1 MTALNSSHWEQALW
15 IKADRQVWSSSV
27 GKLYCDITVLSL
39 RLFRP
44 DESSN
49 RGDQPVFR
57 EDGPGPL
64 GALVKVLGV
73 VSMPVY
79 TAIIPGL
86 TTRYLL
92 YPLPTAGWP
101 RVVKLE
107 KRGGYPRQKKSYLL
121 QSKRQS
127 KRFWN
132 LSYRILTF
140 CTVSIEY
147 NPLESNR
154 TGLKIW

>member
-1 MTALNSSHWEQALW
+1 M
-15 IKADRQVWSSSV
+15 
-27 GKLYCDITVLSL
+27 LSL

-107 KRGGYPRQKKSYLL
+107 KRGGYPRQKNPIY
-121 QSKRQS
+121 
-127 KRFWN
+127 
-132 LSYRILTF
+132 
-140 CTVSIEY
+140 Y
-147 NPLESNR
+147 NPKDNPKDFG
-154 TGLKIW
+154 TYPIGF